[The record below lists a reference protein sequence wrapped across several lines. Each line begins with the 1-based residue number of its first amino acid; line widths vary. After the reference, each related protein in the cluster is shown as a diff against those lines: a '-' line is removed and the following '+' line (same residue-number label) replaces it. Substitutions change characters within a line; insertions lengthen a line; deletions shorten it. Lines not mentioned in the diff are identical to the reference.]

1 MARTRDAG
9 SEWPLSGR
17 RHGSRCSVTTTAS
30 ATRRALLGSPTFL
43 PKEIAQ
49 GVEEGITD
57 VVVVEGDSNAARA
70 VVHHED
76 EAQNERR
83 RRYIHAHDGA
93 VPVNVGEPRSHVLS
107 VRRLSVVTVC
117 YNCLRR
123 KPGEGSAS
131 SGVYYFCSD
140 ACRDNAKGFHD
151 IDKNVDWSLFDY
163 HCSSRGLKY
172 PYMAKRLACMVISGA
187 ANADCLNILQPA
199 RLHQGTL
206 IEMEEEFELLGST
219 FRKAG
224 FQEEVT
230 NFLTIDWYINVLA
243 RIRINAFRI
252 ELVASSYED
261 LLSSAAAS
269 VSCDSS
275 VGNAVY
281 MLPSFYNHDCDPSAH
296 IVWLDNADAK
306 LKALRDIEEGE
317 ELRICYIDT
326 SLDADTR
333 QKILADGFGF
343 KCHCLRCLSGD

>member
-1 MARTRDAG
+1 MLLRRRLLSTAAAAARGPPPIRVDLAESAG
-9 SEWPLSGR
+9 RG
-17 RHGSRCSVTTTAS
+17 VF
-30 ATRRALLGSPTFL
+30 ATRPVPAGELLHSAQPLVCHPSPSL
-43 PKEIAQ
+43 L
-49 GVEEGITD
+49 
-57 VVVVEGDSNAARA
+57 
-70 VVHHED
+70 HE
-76 EAQNERR
+76 
-83 RRYIHAHDGA
+83 
-93 VPVNVGEPRSHVLS
+93 
-107 VRRLSVVTVC
+107 VC
-117 YNCLRR
+117 YSCLRR
-123 KPGEGSAS
+123 KPGEGRVS
-131 SGVYYFCSD
+131 SGGYYFCSD
-140 ACRDNAKGFHD
+140 ACREQAKGFHD
-151 IDKNVDWSLFDY
+151 VDKNADWSSFDD

-206 IEMEEEFELLGST
+206 IEMEEEFELLEST

-230 NFLTIDWYINVLA
+230 SCILESYFTSFCSHPTLA

-269 VSCDSS
+269 VSCDAS

-281 MLPSFYNHDCDPSAH
+281 MLPSFYNHDCDPNTH
-296 IVWLDNADAK
+296 IVWLENVDAK

-326 SLDADTR
+326 SMDVNAR

-343 KCHCLRCLSGD
+343 ECHCLRCLSGD